1 MGRRTILVDKI
12 KLQNIINILEEE
24 REFTTRGQLCEA
36 TAEKYTTQE
45 GIKITSSVVYL
56 RIKEFGIEIK
66 TKPGKRGRGGLP
78 NRVKGSEA
86 KRIPRKE
93 KFQANPLIQI
103 ALAKINKATPERFRP
118 MAERIRKGS
127 MKAALQLKC
136 LDCSDYSTTEV
147 KWCGCNDCP
156 LWVFRPYQD
165 KTLDGTTC

>member
-12 KLQNIINILEEE
+12 KLQNIINKLEDEQ
-24 REFTTRGQLCEA
+24 EFATRGQLCETVA
-36 TAEKYTTQE
+36 KKYTTQE
-45 GIKITSSVVYL
+45 GIHITSSVVYL

-66 TKPGKRGRGGLP
+66 TQPGKRGRGGLP
-78 NRVKGSEA
+78 NRISGNET

-93 KFQANPLIQI
+93 KFKTNPTIQI

-147 KWCGCNDCP
+147 KRCGCNDCP

-165 KTLDGTTC
+165 KILDNTI

>member
-12 KLQNIINILEEE
+12 KLQNIINRLEEE
-24 REFTTRGQLCEA
+24 QEFTTQGQLCEA
-36 TAEKYTTQE
+36 AAEKYTAQE

-66 TKPGKRGRGGLP
+66 TKSGKRGRGGLP
-78 NRVKGSEA
+78 NRGNNEI
-86 KRIPRKE
+86 KRISRKE
-93 KFQANPLIQI
+93 KFQANPTIQI

-147 KWCGCNDCP
+147 KRCGCNDCP

-165 KTLDGTTC
+165 KTLDDTTC